1 MTWLWVILAGA
12 GCLLLGFW
20 LGVRYCGNR
29 MLPVILSKMSDEELS
44 DLAERSGRL
53 RGNDDE

>member
-1 MTWLWVILAGA
+1 MTWLWIILTAA
-12 GCLLLGFW
+12 GCLLVGFTA
-20 LGVRYCGNR
+20 GVRYCGTR
-29 MLPVILSKMSDEELS
+29 MLPVILAEMSDEELS